1 MIYYA
6 ALAISIV
13 LNATSLI
20 LLKSYA
26 LSSGGSTWSRLLDWR
41 LLVSLVAY
49 GLAAVFWLAALV
61 GVDLMVAYP
70 SLALTY
76 VVIGIAANRL
86 FAEEFSPNRWW
97 GILLIVAGVVTMN
110 L

>member
-26 LSSGGSTWSRLLDWR
+26 LTSSGSLRARLLDWR
-41 LLVSLVAY
+41 LLVSLAAY

-70 SLALTY
+70 SLAMTY
-76 VVIGIAANRL
+76 VLIGIAANRL
-86 FAEEFSPNRWW
+86 FAEEFSRNRWC
-97 GILLIVAGVVTMN
+97 GILLIVGGVITMN
-110 L
+110 I